1 MYFLMFNQGLCSFE
15 NGFCGL
21 KQDNSMEN
29 RWDLNFG
36 HTPSTNTGPRYDH
49 TTYSQKGIFFSRNN
63 SFGLQRKLLLPN
75 SSINFWSCW
84 TGAYIY
90 TEASRRSQGDR
101 ARLMSEWIEP
111 STVICLQFWY
121 HMFGKH
127 IGQLNV
133 FQATNSSEMLV
144 WSLSG
149 NQGDKWMFTQATLQ
163 AEDRFKVCLLKS
175 VSSHILDINRST

>member
-1 MYFLMFNQGLCSFE
+1 MYFLTFNQGLCNFE

-29 RWDLNFG
+29 RWNLNFG

-49 TTYSQKGIFFSRNN
+49 TTYSQKGIFSRNN
-63 SFGLQRKLLLPN
+63 SFGLQRKLLLP
-75 SSINFWSCW
+75 SSYLNFWSFW
-84 TGAYIY
+84 IGTYIY
-90 TEASRRSQGDR
+90 IEASRRSHGDR

-111 STVICLQFWY
+111 NKVICLQFWY

-127 IGQLNV
+127 IGQLNA
-133 FQATNSSEMLV
+133 FLATNSSEMLV

-149 NQGDKWMFTQATLQ
+149 NQGDKWMFAQTTLQ
-163 AEDRFKVCLLKS
+163 AKNRFKVCLICLAKY
-175 VSSHILDINRST
+175 